1 MGKGGIRLDQR
12 PISEEGLIRAGL
24 IYLIIPFGLLG
35 ASWLKNKQKTKE
47 ALKATLKIL
56 YTIKPGLIL
65 QTRALKQG

>member
-1 MGKGGIRLDQR
+1 M
-12 PISEEGLIRAGL
+12 RAGL

-56 YTIKPGLIL
+56 YTIMPGLIL